1 MDCSNKAR
9 NAARCTCTYP
19 GCPRHGVCCECVSYH
34 RASGEIP
41 GCFFS
46 REEERTYDRSI
57 TYFVSRRH

>member
-9 NAARCTCTYP
+9 NAAGCTCTYP